1 MDFTSWIWANGYGP
15 TVLCLKIFFSRLES
29 SACAFKM
36 SVVDDIQM
44 AGLTEAELEE
54 LSEFMDPDV
63 SSVVPVLMLLIS
75 RHR

>member
-1 MDFTSWIWANGYGP
+1 
-15 TVLCLKIFFSRLES
+15 
-29 SACAFKM
+29 M

-63 SSVVPVLMLLIS
+63 SSVVPVLILLLVIS